1 MARGSEPE
9 RRRAPSRHKEV
20 EMRIGIIGSGKIGG
34 TAARLFADAGRE
46 VAIANSRGPDSL
58 TGLVEEVGDGVRAAT
73 VEDAAGFGDV
83 VLVAIP
89 FGRYRE
95 LPPESFA
102 ETIVVDATNYFPQRD
117 GNFPEL
123 DEDRTTSSELLAAHL
138 SGARVVKAFNSM
150 QWAALR
156 DRGAPDAGEDR
167 LALFVAGDDE
177 DAKGR
182 VSALIEEIG
191 FAPIDTG
198 SLAEGGR
205 RQQTGAP
212 VFARLITARDA
223 EEALA
228 AGG

>member
-1 MARGSEPE
+1 
-9 RRRAPSRHKEV
+9 
-20 EMRIGIIGSGKIGG
+20 MRIGIIGSGNIGG
-34 TAARLFADAGRE
+34 TAARLFAEAGHE
-46 VAIANSRGPDSL
+46 VTIANSRGPDSL
-58 TGLVEEVGDGVRAAT
+58 TGLVEELGDRVRAAT
-73 VEDAAGFGDV
+73 VEDAARFGDV

-95 LPPESFA
+95 LPPEPFA

-117 GNFPEL
+117 GNLSEL

-138 SGARVVKAFNSM
+138 SDARVVKAFNTM
-150 QWAALR
+150 QWAVLR

-177 DAKGR
+177 DAKQR
-182 VSALIEEIG
+182 VSGLIEEIG

-198 SLAEGGR
+198 SLAKGGR
-205 RQQTGAP
+205 RQQTGSP
-212 VFARLITARDA
+212 VFTRLIATRDA

-228 AGG
+228 ASG

>member
-1 MARGSEPE
+1 MQ
-9 RRRAPSRHKEV
+9 
-20 EMRIGIIGSGKIGG
+20 IGIIGSGKIGG
-34 TAARLFADAGRE
+34 TTARLFVDAGHE

-58 TGLVEEVGDGVRAAT
+58 TGLAEELGDRVRAAT

-95 LPPESFA
+95 LPPEPFG

-123 DEDRTTSSELLAAHL
+123 DEDRTTSSELVAAHL
-138 SGARVVKAFNSM
+138 SDARVVKAFNSM
-150 QWAALR
+150 QWAVLR
-156 DRGAPDAGEDR
+156 DRGAPDAGDDR

-177 DAKGR
+177 DAKQP

-205 RQQTGAP
+205 RQQTGSP
-212 VFARLITARDA
+212 VFTRLIAARDA

-228 AGG
+228 ASG

>member
-1 MARGSEPE
+1 VG
-9 RRRAPSRHKEV
+9 H
-20 EMRIGIIGSGKIGG
+20 
-34 TAARLFADAGRE
+34 E
-46 VAIANSRGPDSL
+46 VAIANSRGPDTL
-58 TGLVEEVGDGVRAAT
+58 TGLVDELGDGVRAAT

-83 VLVAIP
+83 VLLAIP

-95 LPPESFA
+95 LPPEPFA
-102 ETIVVDATNYFPQRD
+102 DTIVVDATNYFPQRD
-117 GNFPEL
+117 GNLPEL

-138 SGARVVKAFNSM
+138 PDARVVKAFKSM
-150 QWAALR
+150 NWAVLR

-177 DAKGR
+177 DAKQR
-182 VSALIEEIG
+182 VSGLIEKIG

-205 RQQTGAP
+205 RHQTGSP
-212 VFARLITARDA
+212 VFTRLIAARDA

-228 AGG
+228 ASG